1 MKMIEWL
8 QNLQSLWKLPLGAG
22 IGGEK
27 KKKRHGEN
35 SMWKERKKR
44 KKDGETEDYYGGLR

>member
-8 QNLQSLWKLPLGAG
+8 QNLQSLWKCPLGAG

-27 KKKRHGEN
+27 
-35 SMWKERKKR
+35 RKTACESQKR